1 MPTEQIHSHFS
12 IEQILFNRLVSVPD
26 NEAAYLFRLAQ
37 SRRSRRRGRCSRRRP
52 RAGCWRSASSTRSSA
67 SSPDGLTSRQIVDV
81 FETRGIRF
89 SEATLRKYVQLG
101 LLPRSVRV
109 GRKGK
114 HRGSC
119 GLYPAH
125 VIRRVN
131 VVKGMMAEDRTIEEI
146 QRSFARFKDDIE
158 SVEKKPARADRRLR
172 ARSEGARRRWPTAR
186 RELEREIIEAK
197 RAAGELVRR
206 IASLERR
213 ISAHVEPV
221 GGGSSAGGRER
232 PVLTVDRATDRG
244 GAHMDD
250 DFRRSNDRD
259 RETRTRRNPR
269 WRASGARCIRRG
281 ATGAFD
287 RRRSRPSA

>member
-1 MPTEQIHSHFS
+1 MKRPLPSLAPAARGLLEERE
-12 IEQILFNRLVSVPD
+12 IEEI
-26 NEAAYLFRLAQ
+26 E
-37 SRRSRRRGRCSRRRP
+37 
-52 RAGCWRSASSTRSSA
+52 RAW
-67 SSPDGLTSRQIVDV
+67 PNGLTSRQIVDV

-119 GLYPAH
+119 GLYPSH
-125 VIRRVN
+125 VVRRVN

-158 SVEKKPARADRRLR
+158 SVENNLRELMSGFEREAKAPNVAAD
-172 ARSEGARRRWPTAR
+172 GR
-186 RELEREIIEAK
+186 RELEREITEAK

-213 ISAHVEPV
+213 ISAHVEPSSGGGTV
-221 GGGSSAGGRER
+221 GGGSD
-232 PVLTVDRATDRG
+232 LY
-244 GAHMDD
+244 
-250 DFRRSNDRD
+250 
-259 RETRTRRNPR
+259 
-269 WRASGARCIRRG
+269 
-281 ATGAFD
+281 
-287 RRRSRPSA
+287 

>member
-1 MPTEQIHSHFS
+1 MNRAQHRDASEPPANAAAPRRTTQLLEERELREIDE
-12 IEQILFNRLVSVPD
+12 IE
-26 NEAAYLFRLAQ
+26 
-37 SRRSRRRGRCSRRRP
+37 
-52 RAGCWRSASSTRSSA
+52 RAW
-67 SSPDGLTSRQIVDV
+67 PNGLTSRQIVDV

-119 GLYPAH
+119 GLYPSH
-125 VIRRVN
+125 VVRRVN

-158 SVEKKPARADRRLR
+158 SVEKNLRELISGFEREAKAPTVAAD
-172 ARSEGARRRWPTAR
+172 GR
-186 RELEREIIEAK
+186 RELEREITEAK

-213 ISAHVEPV
+213 ISDAHVEPAA
-221 GGGSSAGGRER
+221 GGSSAGGGSD
-232 PVLTVDRATDRG
+232 LY
-244 GAHMDD
+244 
-250 DFRRSNDRD
+250 
-259 RETRTRRNPR
+259 
-269 WRASGARCIRRG
+269 
-281 ATGAFD
+281 
-287 RRRSRPSA
+287 